1 MAELGDSL
9 SLSLFRNPFR
19 MPRSRGQKPENA
31 GRPAIHQVVRMRTFK
46 TSRVIL
52 VKGCGRWPRCAAI
65 VWQESTLEKQNVL
78 WKLPRRHKTPRI
90 SAFSNSFL
98 WFAIA
103 ILRMVRWGRW
113 TFSVGCLRVSYFF
126 FFIDLQYYFERND
139 KKWLSI
145 HFIWVIV
152 FEKCEIFFFYKFS
165 FTTWN
170 NFYAPYTWNTWP
182 SFFLFSIIPSA
193 PSWTLCAYKI
203 VNWKTFLDFCFFSSH
218 LFHCF

>member
-1 MAELGDSL
+1 MAIL

-126 FFIDLQYYFERND
+126 FFYWFTILFWA
-139 KKWLSI
+139 KWQKMAFDSFYLGNSI
-145 HFIWVIV
+145 WKVWN
-152 FEKCEIFFFYKFS
+152 FFF
-165 FTTWN
+165 
-170 NFYAPYTWNTWP
+170 
-182 SFFLFSIIPSA
+182 L
-193 PSWTLCAYKI
+193 
-203 VNWKTFLDFCFFSSH
+203 
-218 LFHCF
+218 